1 MKTTT
6 TTSFTL
12 PASLLADAHAKAHS
26 MGLSLAAYLRHLI
39 RQDLDKATLNPGPAP
54 ENPAG

>member
-6 TTSFTL
+6 TSFSL
-12 PASLLADAHAKAHS
+12 PATLLAEAQAKAAALGIS
-26 MGLSLAAYLRHLI
+26 WAAYLRHLI